1 MDRAPASSPGMV
13 AAALPDAHRARSWR
27 TFLPMPEGSSRPS
40 NLSGGEKFRIVG
52 LLLGMSGMHGTRGRR
67 GRAFLQIF
75 YDASLQLPCSGTKA
89 LYLPL

>member
-40 NLSGGEKFRIVG
+40 NLEQRENFRIVR
-52 LLLGMSGMHGTRGRR
+52 LLWGMSGVHGTRGRR
-67 GRAFLQIF
+67 TRAHLRII
-75 YDASLQLPCSGTKA
+75 YKASLQRLCSGTKA
-89 LYLPL
+89 VYLPL